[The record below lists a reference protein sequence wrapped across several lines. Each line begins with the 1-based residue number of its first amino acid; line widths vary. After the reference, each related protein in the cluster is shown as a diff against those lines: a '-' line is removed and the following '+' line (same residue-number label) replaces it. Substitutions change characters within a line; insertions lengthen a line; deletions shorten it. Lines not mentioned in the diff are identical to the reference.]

1 MATIIEEIK
10 SEFRKGNMLSRII
23 IINVAVFLIVNIVRL
38 ILYVSGNTFVFDEF
52 VHWLAMP
59 VNPAILLFKPWTL
72 LTHLFLQIEI
82 GHLFFNMLTLYWF
95 GKIYQEYLGNTKL
108 LPTYIFGG
116 ITGGLLSILAFY
128 FLPNVDGYNLG
139 ASAGVLAVVVATA
152 TLLPDYTISLIFIGP
167 VRLKYIALVL
177 VGIDLIS
184 IANND
189 HTAHIAHIGGAIY
202 GYFYIRQLQKGT
214 DWSNGFNN
222 LMEKINSLFKPKP
235 KIMVVHKKARP
246 LTDEEFSDYKKNKQV
261 VVDRI
266 LDKISKS
273 GYESLSK
280 EEKEIL
286 FKISKE

>member
-23 IINVAVFLIVNIVRL
+23 IVNVAVFLIVNLVRL
-38 ILYVSGNTFVFDEF
+38 VLYISGNQEAFPDIIN
-52 VHWLAMP
+52 WLAMP
-59 VNPAILLFKPWTL
+59 VNPELLLYKPWTL
-72 LTHLFLQIEI
+72 LTHVFLHIEL
-82 GHLFFNMLTLYWF
+82 GHIFFNMLTLYWF
-95 GKIYQEYLGNTKL
+95 GKIYQEYLGTTKL

-116 ITGGLLSILAFY
+116 ISGGILSIIAFY
-128 FLPNVDGYNLG
+128 LLPDSGGFNLG
-139 ASAGVLAVVVATA
+139 ASAGVLAVVAATA

-184 IANND
+184 IPNMD

-202 GYFYIRQLQKGT
+202 GFFYIRQLQKGK
-214 DWSNGFNN
+214 DWSTGFNN
-222 LMEKINSLFKPKP
+222 LLNKLSDILKTKP
-235 KIMVVHKKARP
+235 KIKVVHKNSRP
-246 LTDEEFSDYKKNKQV
+246 LSDEQYSDYKKTKQEII
-261 VVDRI
+261 DQI

-286 FKISKE
+286 FKMSKD